1 MSSFVPLV
9 ITSPLYIE
17 GSPCGYC
24 HDEKSNFLGLQ
35 HLPKEA
41 EAPTECT
48 HITVGAHV
56 EQMTSNHYGEFI
68 DRGFRRLGQFLYKG
82 DMLRG
87 CCRMY
92 TIRTNMLYLKISKEQ
107 RQCVN
112 KFKKA
117 IGDGTEKASNTKK
130 LPPFDLQTLIEAEQR
145 SSKFRT
151 RFEPSKFSKEKF
163 ELYKKYQVRVHNDKP
178 EDVTESQFTNFL
190 CKTPF
195 PDDEIE
201 GTEEQWETLNSWVS
215 KWKRGEKLKAPKR
228 IGPTHECYY
237 LNEKLI
243 AISILDFLPNGLS
256 SIYFIWDPNYAH
268 LSLGTL
274 LGIREIQMC
283 QELDLGYYYLG
294 YYIEDCAKMKYKAK
308 FGGEILDVCNE
319 AFVPLEEVSPYMENG
334 RFFTVRPK
342 QQETKE
348 IEENS
353 VALVDSPDTW
363 EMETVDVS
371 REIYENATTYNTAS
385 ESLKSLREFVDV
397 QKLKI
402 PLVFPGAVT
411 LSTLCEWFN
420 SEVFGLETEVNV
432 YTRSGSLE
440 RSAIGDLDQNSQTAI
455 IDTLRLFGP
464 TALQNSII
472 IVQ

>member
-1 MSSFVPLV
+1 MSSFLPLV
-9 ITSPLYIE
+9 ITSPLYIK
-17 GSPCGYC
+17 GSTCGYC
-24 HDEKSNFLGLQ
+24 HAEKSNFVGLE

-41 EAPTECT
+41 EAPTKCT
-48 HITVGAHV
+48 HITVGSHV
-56 EQMTSNHYGEFI
+56 EQMTSKQYVEFI
-68 DRGFRRLGQFLYKG
+68 ERGFRRLGQFLYKG

-92 TIRTNMLYLKISKEQ
+92 TIRTNMLYLKVSKEQ

-117 IGDGTEKASNTKK
+117 IGDGTEKENNTKK
-130 LPPFDLQTLIEAEQR
+130 LPPFDLQTLIEAEQD

-151 RFEPSKFSKEKF
+151 RFEPSRFSREKF
-163 ELYKKYQVRVHNDKP
+163 ELYKKYQVHVHNDKP
-178 EDVTESQFTNFL
+178 EDVTESQFTSFL

-201 GTEEQWETLNSWVS
+201 GTPEQWETLNSWVS
-215 KWKRGEKLKAPKR
+215 KWRRGEKLKAPKR

-237 LNEKLI
+237 LNERLI

-256 SIYFIWDPNYAH
+256 SIYFIWDPDYAQ

-308 FGGEILDVCNE
+308 FGGEILDVCSE
-319 AFVPLEEVSPYMENG
+319 AFLPIKEVSPYMENG
-334 RFFTVRPK
+334 MFFTVRPK
-342 QQETKE
+342 QQEREE
-348 IEENS
+348 IEEKE

-363 EMETVDVS
+363 KMETVNIS
-371 REIYENATTYNTAS
+371 KQIYGSPATYISAA
-385 ESLKSLREFVDV
+385 ESLKSLQAFVDV
-397 QKLKI
+397 GKLKI

-411 LSTLCEWFN
+411 LPTLCEWFS

-440 RSAIGDLDQNSQTAI
+440 RSEIGDLDQNSQTAI

-464 TALQNSII
+464 TVLQNSII